1 MTPSRCTGHP
11 VSWLRLERYRL
22 GELGEAER
30 APIAQ
35 HLSACAA
42 CAACMARIEADEALD
57 LPPLAQAH
65 PETPRGQDAEHAVRR
80 AGGLARGRFSRGL
93 RWVASAGAL
102 AAAAAAI
109 VVASST
115 WRAPGRVAVDRG
127 EAARPK
133 GDGMAF
139 VLVRDD
145 GQRVVEAQGVFRRG
159 DRFKALV
166 TCPPSTSATFDLV
179 VFDAAG
185 ASFPLAPARGLAC
198 GNEVPLPGAFRLTAT
213 AGASEGETVCVV
225 WGNGDEVDREALARS
240 GVAGRRAMCK
250 ELRWAGSGD

>member
-1 MTPSRCTGHP
+1 MTLSRCTREP

-22 GELGEAER
+22 GELGDAER
-30 APIAQ
+30 ARIAE
-35 HLSACAA
+35 HLAACAA

-57 LPPLAQAH
+57 LPPLALAH
-65 PETPRGQDAEHAVRR
+65 PGARR
-80 AGGLARGRFSRGL
+80 RSSSRGL
-93 RWVASAGAL
+93 RWLAGAGVL

-109 VVASST
+109 LVVGRT
-115 WRAPGRVAVDRG
+115 WRTPGRADVDRR
-127 EAARPK
+127 EAAHPK
-133 GDGMAF
+133 GDSMAF

-185 ASFPLAPARGLAC
+185 TSFPLAPARGLAC

-213 AGASEGETVCVV
+213 SGGSEGETVCVV
-225 WGNGDEVDREALARS
+225 WGSGDEVDREALARS

-250 ELRWAGSGD
+250 ELRLAGSGD